1 MRSVAAVSGLSR
13 AKVRGLQVAGCGGSP
28 EGQTCKL
35 VRNCLKSRLNDC
47 LPLLH
52 AMGQSARMSALV
64 RILGGLL
71 ALWFGFGAPVSA
83 QQTPSDVPRSA
94 VFEALPALAGYR
106 PVSRPAHMV
115 RYPVPVQTGA
125 LIRPVARDPYLPEAR
140 WDDLH
145 LGPLWTRAAMSALE
159 ANAPRITE
167 IVPRDIQAWCPGY
180 ASNPPE
186 LRRAFWAGM
195 MSALAY
201 YESTHRPEAVGG
213 GNRWFGL
220 LQIYPPTARG
230 YGCRAQSG
238 SALTDPEDNLSCAAR
253 IMNVTVSRDRA
264 VALHDGRWRGVAADW
279 GPMTNSV
286 KRSAMAEWTRSQS
299 YCQPQPALMRAIR
312 PMARPV
318 TLTATISTSGR
329 LAQPLRPQPRPQ

>member
-1 MRSVAAVSGLSR
+1 
-13 AKVRGLQVAGCGGSP
+13 
-28 EGQTCKL
+28 
-35 VRNCLKSRLNDC
+35 
-47 LPLLH
+47 
-52 AMGQSARMSALV
+52 MSALG
-64 RILGGLL
+64 RIFGGLA
-71 ALWFGFGAPVSA
+71 ALWLGFGAPVSA
-83 QQTPSDVPRSA
+83 QQAPVAPA
-94 VFEALPALAGYR
+94 VVQVFEAIPALAGFR
-106 PVSRPAHMV
+106 PVSRPPHMI
-115 RYPVPVQTGA
+115 RYPVEVRSGAPV
-125 LIRPVARDPYLPEAR
+125 RPVARDPFLPEAR
-140 WDDLH
+140 WDNLRQ
-145 LGPLWTRAAMSALE
+145 GPLWTRAAMSAL
-159 ANAPRITE
+159 ATNAPRITE
-167 IVPRDIQAWCPGY
+167 VVPRDIEAWCPGY
-180 ASNPPE
+180 ASNPPD

-253 IMNVTVSRDRA
+253 IMNVTVARDRA

-279 GPMTNSV
+279 GPMTNRA

-312 PMARPV
+312 PVARPV
-318 TLTATISTSGR
+318 ALTATISTSGV
-329 LAQPLRPQPRPQ
+329 LGAPLRPQIRPE